1 MKKLFFLFLFV
12 VFQMS
17 LLTAQV
23 QWEKFYGGSA
33 YDMGKKMLKTADGN
47 MIVAMEESS
56 ADGLGGGNSG
66 SSDVVIA
73 KMSMEGDVLW
83 SLRLGGTGTEDF
95 GDLVPTADG
104 GFVVV
109 GTTDSPDGDVKTS
122 GGQMDLFLSKITSEG
137 SIEWTNAYG
146 GAGNDR
152 GLSALQIY
160 DNGYLLVGEVGSRDG
175 IAKMQPFGGI
185 DGWILRLDNKGKLIW
200 ERRFGGASIDR
211 VNGIHALA
219 PNGVMHTYRAIAT
232 TMSNNNHLSKNLGG
246 QDIWAFTIDEY
257 GKMAGWSKVYGGEMD
272 EDSHIS
278 KMNLADST
286 IVIAG
291 TTFSTNGNIKYQKGL
306 GDCWLLKIDNKG
318 DVVFSE
324 TYGGTKQESATDV
337 LFTKD
342 GGYLITGMTQ
352 SKDGQFPINN
362 GYYDGFILKTDKKGT
377 VKWAK
382 TAGFEKK
389 DFLYST
395 VESGKTGYL
404 SVGMS
409 ELTKNGAQVMEHNGK
424 LDTWLCFFDDLPLN
438 LNNAP
443 TLAGNVFDKSTRKPM
458 KVYIKLTNLETMDSV
473 QSVSTNPDDGAY
485 LMVLPKKGKVSF
497 GTLKPGYLFY
507 GDDLD
512 LTILATKPNA
522 VIRRNIELEPIKMG
536 AVMHLD
542 KVYFNS
548 AESSFS
554 KASVSELARLV
565 TFMRI
570 NPKVKILLS
579 GYASFLNDGADKVN
593 LSLSRAVAVQAYLT
607 QHGISDTR
615 IQVEA
620 GDINQQ
626 LYTEMNEE
634 VQWRNRRVEVKI
646 TGL

>member
-1 MKKLFFLFLFV
+1 MKKLFFLFLFI
-12 VFQMS
+12 VFHLS

-23 QWEKFYGGSA
+23 QWEKFYGGAA

-47 MIVAMEESS
+47 IVVAMEESS

-122 GGQMDLFLSKITSEG
+122 GGQMDLFLAKITGEG

-152 GLSALQIY
+152 GFSALQIY

-286 IVIAG
+286 IMIAG

-324 TYGGTKQESATDV
+324 TYGGSKQESATDV

-362 GYYDGFILKTDKKGT
+362 GYYDGFILKIDKKGT

-395 VESGKTGYL
+395 IELGKTGYL
-404 SVGMS
+404 SLGMS

-438 LNNAP
+438 LNNTP
-443 TLAGNVFDKSTRKPM
+443 TLAGNVFDKSTKKPM
-458 KVYIKLTNLETMDSV
+458 KVYIKLTNLETMDSI

-548 AESSFS
+548 AQSSFS
-554 KASVSELARLV
+554 KESVSELAGLV

-593 LSLSRAVAVQAYLT
+593 LSLARAVAVQTYLT

-615 IQVEA
+615 IQVET

-646 TGL
+646 IGL